1 MLHGLPVSLKECC
14 GVAGHDA
21 TIGSSKRIDLL
32 MPSDAVIVQVLRAQG
47 AIPGF
52 CRTNIPQTMLSF
64 ECSNPIYGQT
74 ANPHDGIRG
83 PGGSSGG
90 EGCLIASGGSLL
102 GIGTDIGGSCRIPA
116 HFSGCCG
123 FKPTAGRISSK
134 GFVPGVAG
142 QEAIKGTPGP
152 MAMEV
157 DGLALLMAAMLADG
171 QMHALDPTIPP
182 IPFNMEA
189 YAHPLPG
196 TTDSKLKKAAKPM
209 RIGYFEYDGF
219 AQATP
224 ACVRAVREARALLV
238 AKGHV
243 LVNFEPT
250 IVAEKLGVDAM
261 ALFAHLL
268 GADQAATLK
277 AGLADEPVD
286 PILSDLVFKLGIPS
300 VVRKVVSAIYSLKG
314 ESRIADMV
322 RNGGRKTVQELWRMQ
337 ARRKEVVTR
346 MLEACR
352 DMELDALL
360 CPAAV
365 MPAAKAGDAA
375 RLGAMCNYTALF
387 NVFDMPAGVLPVT
400 RVAAADEAALAATDV
415 RGFDEWQS
423 LVWQTSAGAVGLPV
437 AVQLASMP
445 WEDELCL
452 RAMKELE
459 SEVGEELRAEI
470 AQSARASAVD
480 DWTAKVGRRFD

>member
-21 TIGSSKRIDLL
+21 TIGSAKRIDLP
-32 MPSDAVIVQVLRAQG
+32 MPVDAVIVQVLRAQG

-52 CRTNIPQTMLSF
+52 CRTNLPQTMLSF
-64 ECSNPIYGQT
+64 ECSNPVYGQT
-74 ANPHDGIRG
+74 ANPHDTTRG

-123 FKPTAGRISSK
+123 FKPTAGRISGK
-134 GFVPGVAG
+134 GFATGVAG

-152 MAMEV
+152 MAAEV

-171 QMHALDPTIPP
+171 RMHALDPTVPP
-182 IPFNMEA
+182 IPFNMDA

-196 TTDSKLKKAAKPM
+196 ATESKSKKAKPM

-224 ACVRAVREARALLV
+224 ACVRAVREARALLA
-238 AKGHV
+238 AKGHT

-250 IVAEKLGVDAM
+250 MVAEKLGVDTM

-268 GADQAATLK
+268 GADQAATIK

-286 PILSDLVFKLGIPS
+286 PVLSDLVFKLGIPS
-300 VVRKVVSAIYSLKG
+300 VLRKVVSALYVLKG
-314 ESRIADMV
+314 QPRIADLV
-322 RNGGRKTVQELWRMQ
+322 SKGGRRTVQELWRMH

-352 DMELDALL
+352 DMQLDALL
-360 CPAAV
+360 CPASV

-375 RLGAMCNYTALF
+375 QLGAMCNYTALF

-400 RVAAADEAALAATDV
+400 RVTAADEAALTATDV
-415 RGFDEWQS
+415 RGFDDWQS
-423 LVWQTSAGAVGLPV
+423 LVWKTSAGAVGLPV

-445 WEDELCL
+445 WEDEVCL

-470 AQSARASAVD
+470 AQSTRANAVV
-480 DWTAKVGRRFD
+480 DWTATAGRKFD

>member
-1 MLHGLPVSLKECC
+1 
-14 GVAGHDA
+14 
-21 TIGSSKRIDLL
+21 
-32 MPSDAVIVQVLRAQG
+32 
-47 AIPGF
+47 
-52 CRTNIPQTMLSF
+52 
-64 ECSNPIYGQT
+64 
-74 ANPHDGIRG
+74 
-83 PGGSSGG
+83 
-90 EGCLIASGGSLL
+90 
-102 GIGTDIGGSCRIPA
+102 
-116 HFSGCCG
+116 
-123 FKPTAGRISSK
+123 
-134 GFVPGVAG
+134 
-142 QEAIKGTPGP
+142 
-152 MAMEV
+152 
-157 DGLALLMAAMLADG
+157 
-171 QMHALDPTIPP
+171 
-182 IPFNMEA
+182 
-189 YAHPLPG
+189 
-196 TTDSKLKKAAKPM
+196 
-209 RIGYFEYDGF
+209 
-219 AQATP
+219 
-224 ACVRAVREARALLV
+224 
-238 AKGHV
+238 
-243 LVNFEPT
+243 
-250 IVAEKLGVDAM
+250 M